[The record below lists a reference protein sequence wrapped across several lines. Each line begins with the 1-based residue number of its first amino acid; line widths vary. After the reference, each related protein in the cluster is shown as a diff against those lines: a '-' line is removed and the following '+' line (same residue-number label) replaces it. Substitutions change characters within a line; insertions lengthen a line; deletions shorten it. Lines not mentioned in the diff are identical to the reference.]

1 MVKNKWVLGTDGTFT
16 SAKESAAAAGFSDL
30 ASIGIFENNEYAYYG
45 LQLCEFKC
53 PYPERFLRSWLK
65 FQSAMIKPLK
75 STGEVVP
82 TFGSGEEC
90 ADDVNF
96 NLCCSYSKYN
106 SWCWLKWA

>member
-1 MVKNKWVLGTDGTFT
+1 MSLSGKV
-16 SAKESAAAAGFSDL
+16 
-30 ASIGIFENNEYAYYG
+30 FEKLTEIS
-45 LQLCEFKC
+45 KC
-53 PYPERFLRSWLK
+53 HDK
-65 FQSAMIKPLK
+65 KPLK

-106 SWCWLKWA
+106 S